1 MQTSQ
6 SWGNCKVTVEPAGVA
21 RSGMWLKRGSGEAC
35 HITLTQQD
43 GEPPGQCWANRTGR
57 RMNGS
62 VNGLSQW
69 DQCIKAVAIVS
80 KMHFQIGSGHRNLM
94 GAVSTDHHGGQQD
107 AEEQGNA

>member
-1 MQTSQ
+1 MYRENILSIQAARNVGSVTVKCLSTCELFNRAIQMQTSQ

-21 RSGMWLKRGSGEAC
+21 RSGMWLKRGSGEAY

-62 VNGLSQW
+62 VNGISQ
-69 DQCIKAVAIVS
+69 
-80 KMHFQIGSGHRNLM
+80 
-94 GAVSTDHHGGQQD
+94 
-107 AEEQGNA
+107 